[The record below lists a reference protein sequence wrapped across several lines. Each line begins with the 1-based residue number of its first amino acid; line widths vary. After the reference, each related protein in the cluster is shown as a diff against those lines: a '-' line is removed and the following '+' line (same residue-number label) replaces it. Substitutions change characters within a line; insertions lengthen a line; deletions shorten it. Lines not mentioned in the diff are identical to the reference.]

1 MTDYSSLI
9 DTRTQGPRTD
19 VTPLFT
25 DYPAFIALLDDL
37 TALFPAKSYD
47 LVAGIDALGFIL
59 GTAVAMRTRKGF
71 LPLRKGGKLPVKT
84 DTAYFVDHSGHPK
97 SLDLRPD
104 AIPPG
109 TRILVVDD
117 WIQTGAQVKA
127 AIELIERQGG
137 VVVGVATIGMN
148 DNDGTRLLVEQY
160 NAHAV
165 LTAAPGSATPARS

>member
-1 MTDYSSLI
+1 MTDYRTLI

-25 DYPAFIALLDDL
+25 DYAAFTALLEDI
-37 TALFPAKSYD
+37 TTLFPAKSYD

-59 GTAVAMRTRKGF
+59 GTAVAMRARKGF
-71 LPLRKGGKLPVKT
+71 LPLRKGGKLTVKT

-137 VVVGVATIGMN
+137 IVVGVATIGMD
-148 DNDGTRLLVEQY
+148 DNDGTRVLVEQY
-160 NAHAV
+160 NAHAA
-165 LTAAPGSATPARS
+165 LTAAEL